1 MHACAARRQAE
12 ALEANDLAEASSRR
26 VEVLQRERS
35 RRFLRG
41 AQSIGD
47 ALRATFRSLCKH
59 GDAAL
64 EYADVPSI
72 LFAEGVSIAVKPP
85 HGEWTRFEML
95 SGGQQALVAVALT
108 MALQEGTYLERHVER
123 EAGERTALSEGY
135 AIEGGS
141 EGGGEVSD
149 ASPPPFVL
157 FDEIDA
163 ALDTQK
169 VRALAE
175 HVRARAAGQ
184 TVFVSHRKELIEASG
199 RLVGTFMVDG
209 GTRAVSVPFGA

>member
-1 MHACAARRQAE
+1 VHACAARLQAE

-41 AQSIGD
+41 AQAISD

-85 HGEWTRFEML
+85 HGEWTRFEIL

-108 MALQEGTYLERHVER
+108 MALQEGTYLERHAER

-135 AIEGGS
+135 AI

>member
-1 MHACAARRQAE
+1 MHACAARLQAE

-85 HGEWTRFEML
+85 HGEWTRFEIL

-135 AIEGGS
+135 AVERGS
-141 EGGGEVSD
+141 EGGG
-149 ASPPPFVL
+149 
-157 FDEIDA
+157 
-163 ALDTQK
+163 
-169 VRALAE
+169 
-175 HVRARAAGQ
+175 
-184 TVFVSHRKELIEASG
+184 
-199 RLVGTFMVDG
+199 
-209 GTRAVSVPFGA
+209 